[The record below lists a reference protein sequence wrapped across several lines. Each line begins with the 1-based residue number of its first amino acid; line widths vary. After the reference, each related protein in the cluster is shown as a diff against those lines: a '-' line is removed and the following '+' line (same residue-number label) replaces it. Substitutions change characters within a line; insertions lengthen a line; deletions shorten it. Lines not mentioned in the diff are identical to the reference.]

1 MKPARFSTK
10 RLAIDKA
17 NATIVIAV
25 AIATFIVV
33 FSLVASKALYS
44 QMRYQS
50 KVSSKKETA
59 LKTLKDNLQ
68 TADQLTNSYKAF
80 ADQPTNVLGGNPKGN
95 ADMDGDNP
103 RIVLDALP
111 SQYDFPALTTSI
123 EKLLNDHGFSIG
135 SISGS
140 DEETTQASK
149 DSSVDPQP
157 VEMPFTVEVATDD
170 KRGMDLMELFER
182 SIRPMHVDK
191 LSLESS
197 NGQLKVTITAKS
209 YYQPAKSLNV
219 QTEVVR

>member
-33 FSLVASKALYS
+33 FSLVASKTLYS

-50 KVSSKKETA
+50 KVSSKKEMA

-68 TADQLTNSYKAF
+68 AADQLTNSYKAF
-80 ADQPTNVLGGNPKGN
+80 ADQPTNVLGGNPQGN
-95 ADMDGDNP
+95 ADKDGDNP
-103 RIVLDALP
+103 RIILDALP

-123 EKLLNDHGFSIG
+123 EKLLNDHGFSIT
-135 SISGS
+135 SITGS
-140 DEETTQASK
+140 DEETTQASN
-149 DSSVDPQP
+149 DSSSDPQP
-157 VEMPFTVEVATDD
+157 VEMPFTVEVTTDD
-170 KRGMDLMELFER
+170 KRGKDLMELFER
-182 SIRPMHVDK
+182 SIRPMHIDK
-191 LSLESS
+191 LSLETQ
-197 NGQLKVTITAKS
+197 NGQLKLTITAKS

-219 QTEVVR
+219 QKELVR